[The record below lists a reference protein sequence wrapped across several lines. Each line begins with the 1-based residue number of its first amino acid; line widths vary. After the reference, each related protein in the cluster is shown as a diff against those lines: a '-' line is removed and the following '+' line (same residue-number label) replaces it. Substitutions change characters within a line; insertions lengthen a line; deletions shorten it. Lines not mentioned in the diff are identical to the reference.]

1 MRSAQRSPTGPMML
15 RDSRATQGSTPGMPR
30 CGHNHSFL
38 ACCRRHCLLALSI
51 YRFCLAS
58 TTRTPGPCLPLL
70 LSAPSKCAFCAVENC
85 VLVFNASTCKCQS
98 ELVVFFMQVRKVFQR
113 DARESVAKLGWTAL
127 FSMCAHFAPGSLESQ
142 LTFAWSDESSRD
154 WRGSRSKL
162 VWTCLS
168 LTRVLI

>member
-1 MRSAQRSPTGPMML
+1 MSSSHQSIPLAAVSQKW
-15 RDSRATQGSTPGMPR
+15 SRKVAIRTAESDWTDDVARFSGDAGINAWYAKVRNT
-30 CGHNHSFL
+30 HSFL

-85 VLVFNASTCKCQS
+85 VSVSNASTCKFQS

-127 FSMCAHFAPGSLESQ
+127 FSMCAQ
-142 LTFAWSDESSRD
+142 LCTWEALKAS
-154 WRGSRSKL
+154 
-162 VWTCLS
+162 
-168 LTRVLI
+168 